1 MPLTSAEL
9 NYLIWR
15 YFQETGYDLSAFTFD
30 RQSQCSKYEHQENE
44 DIINRIEPGC
54 LVDLVQKGI
63 LYTIAESDA
72 KDDSDYTLL
81 GALVQQEITNLSDS
95 NFSKT
100 KNNKRFQLKSEAEEN
115 GNRKEDEMDIDNGV
129 AYNVNTETKELSTE
143 LHFSSSLSCDWHPTS
158 EVLAYGKSNGSVIIN
173 AIGDGKFVE
182 SVEVSHPDLLNAKNE
197 INIVSWSPLGNLLL
211 TAGAFSE
218 IRAWSPDGKLRNI
231 ANTVFEDISAES
243 EIKQSLITNILW
255 SKSGKFVITIDSA
268 NNTTVWDGVT
278 LSLIRQIQTEESN
291 DVATTNATIDAN
303 GDAVQTACWL
313 SEDKFALTTATQGIK
328 IYDITQPYVGVNS
341 YEVRAIG
348 SLPGHQNHI
357 SLMKLNE
364 FSKLL
369 VTCSDFDY
377 EIKVW
382 TSSAAHTSLDL
393 NVKTER
399 NQALKL
405 HASPIIG
412 LHWIPDTD
420 RSILASLSMEGI
432 LNMWDAE
439 TGDNLKSSELFKNA
453 ENFSPEVRHN
463 VSKDVL
469 LFNSVL
475 SPNGKLLAVGDDFGK
490 VSIWDVNVKSHKGE
504 DKSFVR
510 CVAIYTPSIPPEG
523 ETKESAIGLS
533 DLRWDHGSKTLAAS
547 YIGIESVIINV

>member
-1 MPLTSAEL
+1 MSLTSQEL

-15 YFQETGYDLSAFTFD
+15 YFQEAGYDLSAFTFD
-30 RQSQCSKYEHQENE
+30 RQSQCLKYEHAENE
-44 DIINRIEPGC
+44 RIIEKIAPGC

-63 LYTIAESDA
+63 LYTIAEADA

-81 GALVQQEITNLSDS
+81 GALVQQEITNLSDT

-100 KNNKRFQLKSEAEEN
+100 KNQKRFQLKSEVEN
-115 GNRKEDEMDIDNGV
+115 GKQGDDMELDNGPD
-129 AYNVNTETKELSTE
+129 NVSFETKEVSKL
-143 LHFSSSLSCDWHPTS
+143 LDFSSSLSCDWHPTS
-158 EVLAYGKSNGSVIIN
+158 EVLAYGKPNGSAIIN
-173 AIGDGKFVE
+173 AINDGKFVE
-182 SVEVSHPDLLNAKNE
+182 SVEINHPDLLNIKNE
-197 INIVSWSPLGNLLL
+197 INMVSWSPLGNLLL

-218 IRAWSPDGKLRNI
+218 IRAWSPDGRLKNI
-231 ANTVFEDISAES
+231 ANTVFEDINAEN

-255 SKSGKFVITIDSA
+255 NKLGKFVITIDSA

-278 LSLIRQIQTEESN
+278 LSLVRQIKNEEPN
-291 DVATTNATIDAN
+291 DSAGAA
-303 GDAVQTACWL
+303 GAAGAPGAGAVQTACWL

-328 IYDITQPYVGVNS
+328 IYDIIQPHVGVNS
-341 YEVRAIG
+341 FEVQPIG

-382 TSSAAHTSLDL
+382 SSSSAHTSLDL
-393 NVKTER
+393 NVKSEK
-399 NQALKL
+399 NQGLKL
-405 HASPIIG
+405 HGSPIIG
-412 LHWIPDTD
+412 LHWIPNTEK
-420 RSILASLSMEGI
+420 SILASLSMEGI
-432 LNMWDAE
+432 LNIWDAE
-439 TGDNLKSSELFKNA
+439 SGETIKSSELFKNA
-453 ENFSPEVRHN
+453 DNFSADLRHH

-490 VSIWDVNVKSHKGE
+490 ISVWDVNLEGYGYE

-510 CVAIYTPSIPPEG
+510 CVVIYTPDIA
-523 ETKESAIGLS
+523 ESEERESTVGLS
-533 DLRWDHGSKTLAAS
+533 DLRWDHESKMLAAS
-547 YIGIESVIINV
+547 YIGIESVIISIV